1 MTFATR
7 PDFGIVRAWAGLLEG
22 VLLFQD
28 SDEDMFLLRSPKR

>member
-7 PDFGIVRAWAGLLEG
+7 PDFGTVRASAGVDRALAL
-22 VLLFQD
+22 QH